1 MFDGHGGRA
10 AVDFVSERLARNVV
24 SAVLAAG
31 TETQGEPWSSSAAE
45 EDAVSA
51 AIRAAYLATDNE
63 LLSRNTR
70 CVQRTARVTLRTK
83 THVRF
88 VYRVYYAYMHFR
100 PTLNTSKRFLFV
112 LAMYISSSFWMT
124 MPPCDYLRTLAVSL
138 ALFIRKE
145 IKKKE
150 R

>member
-1 MFDGHGGRA
+1 MCSTDTAAARPWTSSPRGSPGTSSPPCWPRERRRKVSLGRRRRRRRTPCRRR
-10 AVDFVSERLARNVV
+10 SERP
-24 SAVLAAG
+24 
-31 TETQGEPWSSSAAE
+31 TWPPTTSS
-45 EDAVSA
+45 
-51 AIRAAYLATDNE
+51 
-63 LLSRNTR
+63 SRNTR